1 MDNASLQTIADDASK
16 RQFWIKPVGNP
27 DAPPDLNATFTE
39 PRIRIEFAREPTT
52 LKVGHVLFVYLVGV
66 SKLIYVAEC
75 YTPVRKARGEEIAKE
90 PWRARW
96 CWSIYGVNLSPTYGK
111 SWSQHSLRP
120 FDLLRAYQEVNPA
133 DKQSLGGIQH
143 GADKQRVSCGF
154 GEFLLRRV
162 IEL

>member
-1 MDNASLQTIADDASK
+1 MDNASLQPIADDASK

-27 DAPPDLNATFTE
+27 DAPPDLNATFIN
-39 PRIRIEFAREPTT
+39 PRIRIEFSQKPAT

-75 YTPVRKARGEEIAKE
+75 YTPPRMATEAEISKE

-96 CWSIYGVNLSPTYGK
+96 CWSIWGVNLSPDYGK
-111 SWSQHSLRP
+111 NWNEHSLRP
-120 FDLLRAYQEVNPA
+120 FDLLKAYQEARPE

-143 GADKQRVSCGF
+143 GVDKQRVSQGF
-154 GEFLLRRV
+154 GEFLLQQV
-162 IEL
+162 IKL